1 MKMSR
6 RFQYR
11 IISIFAWTVLSF
23 LLYFWYSYAYYESF
37 VRQNN
42 GLIELEEDIRLI
54 TSTNSNVK
62 PDDVIGAT
70 SEDMNSPTAATT
82 VIAIPS
88 TTAPRRTTTINPMEE
103 YHFAGSGIKVDGNGL
118 VNPHPFVF
126 TLNPSRLCKN
136 RDVFLLVYI
145 HSHPDNFE
153 RRQIVRETWGNVTW
167 YKKSVV
173 LRVFVMGQT
182 ENTAHK
188 HLLKMESLHYND
200 IIQED
205 FLDTYRN
212 LTYKAVGALKWVTTY
227 CSHARMILK
236 TDDDAFVNMFVLLR
250 HLQSRL
256 QHGQYGQ
263 GTLAC
268 NAWYNSKV
276 DRDGKWAVS
285 KAERRHP
292 VWPTFCQGLAYI
304 MSPDVVSALYTMS
317 FDVPYLWMDDVYVT
331 GFLAMKLGLKHYQI
345 TRTFVRENELIK
357 YISGSHWYRCLFSHV
372 KDLNV
377 TVSMWN
383 ALLSKPG
390 LPM

>member
-1 MKMSR
+1 M
-6 RFQYR
+6 
-11 IISIFAWTVLSF
+11 SIFAWTLVSF
-23 LLYFWYSYAYYESF
+23 LLYFWYSYAYYESL
-37 VRQNN
+37 VNQSNEMN
-42 GLIELEEDIRLI
+42 ELEERVRLI
-54 TSTNSNVK
+54 TRLDANIK
-62 PDDVIGAT
+62 PDVNVTENSSVDSTWPTTAT
-70 SEDMNSPTAATT
+70 TMLSVPTTTSTAAPTT
-82 VIAIPS
+82 TAIP
-88 TTAPRRTTTINPMEE
+88 NPMEE
-103 YHFAGSGIKVDGNGL
+103 YHFADAKVAGNGS
-118 VNPHPFVF
+118 VNPHPFTF
-126 TLNPSRLCKN
+126 TMNPSKLCRN

-153 RRQIVRETWGNVTW
+153 RRQIVRETWGNVTL
-167 YKKSVV
+167 YRKTVV
-173 LRVFVMGQT
+173 VRVFVMGQT
-182 ENTAHK
+182 QNTAHK

-212 LTYKAVGALKWVTTY
+212 LTYKAVGALKWVSTY
-227 CSHARMILK
+227 CSHAKMILK

-256 QHGQYGQ
+256 EHGQYGQ

-276 DRDGKWAVS
+276 DRNGKWAVS
-285 KAERRHP
+285 VAERKHP

-304 MSPDVVSALYTMS
+304 MSPDVVSALYSIS

-331 GFLAMKLGLKHYQI
+331 GFLAMRLGIKHHQI
-345 TRTFVRENELIK
+345 TRTFVREKELIRF
-357 YISGSHWYRCLFSHV
+357 ISGSHWYRCLFSHV

-390 LPM
+390 LPL